1 MAGRYGELR
10 ARRDFLSGIQSLDR
24 ETAVAAEESADGF
37 VDQYFARWDR
47 SEWTADHLPSVVKSA
62 WKRWAA
68 AEYLR
73 SRKDAV
79 KPGSEDARKMW
90 RDMKAESIA
99 DAQEAT
105 NSRILAFPDGS
116 RQTPLSLGGP
126 NMVRIRR

>member
-1 MAGRYGELR
+1 MAGRYGELQ
-10 ARRDFLSGIQSLDR
+10 AQRDFLSGIQVLDR
-24 ETAVAAEESADGF
+24 ATAVAAEESADGF
-37 VDQYFARWDR
+37 VDQYFALWDR
-47 SEWTADHLPSVVKSA
+47 SAWTADHLPSVVRAA

-73 SRKDAV
+73 SRKDAI

-99 DAQEAT
+99 DAQAAT
-105 NSRILAFPDGS
+105 ASRVLAFPDGT
-116 RQTPLSLGGP
+116 RQTPLNLGGP